1 MKPTIGRLVHYVNNG
16 IIRPALIME
25 VLDDN
30 KVSLNIFLPGTEIY
44 MQNVDYSQEYA
55 DDKWSWPPRAS

>member
-44 MQNVDYSQEYA
+44 MQNVEYSQEYS
-55 DDKWSWPPRAS
+55 DDKWSWPPKVP